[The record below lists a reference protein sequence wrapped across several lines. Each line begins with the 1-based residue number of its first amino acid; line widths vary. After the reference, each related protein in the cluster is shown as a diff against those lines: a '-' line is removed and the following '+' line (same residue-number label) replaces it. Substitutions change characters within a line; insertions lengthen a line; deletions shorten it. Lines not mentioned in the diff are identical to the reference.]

1 MKAAPGRLPW
11 VNPPMEDTTGVH
23 TRAASGPSQG
33 NPSSGDFPMNSVEAD
48 SAATDSKPSDGGLA
62 WALANAVE
70 QGDWAQAESLQ
81 VAILA
86 VKGGG
91 KGGFRKGLGKGK
103 PGPGAAPP
111 VGSSAAPGAAGA
123 GFNGPGNHCRAWG
136 HRPAEFRKPGS

>member
-1 MKAAPGRLPW
+1 
-11 VNPPMEDTTGVH
+11 
-23 TRAASGPSQG
+23 
-33 NPSSGDFPMNSVEAD
+33 MNSVEAE
-48 SAATDSKPSDGGLA
+48 PSDALA

-103 PGPGAAPP
+103 PGPGAAAKGGGGVIA
-111 VGSSAAPGAAGA
+111 VGSSPVACGTPPDTSASPVTWCGCIRMAEDSTNTPDAPQ
-123 GFNGPGNHCRAWG
+123 
-136 HRPAEFRKPGS
+136 